1 MDWVAP
7 TDTGGSAVTNYTV
20 ELSRDGF
27 SWVSVR
33 SVDST
38 ATQFV
43 VSGLLPGTSYQV
55 RVAAVTAFGKSVYLT
70 GLVTTAIV
78 ASNAPSGFKS
88 SVITG
93 SGFTLD
99 WTAPTD
105 TGGSPILSYSI
116 EYSTDA
122 GVSWSNARE
131 VASLS
136 TQLKLSGL
144 LPVTNYLFRIATV
157 TAFGKSTYL
166 TGIITT
172 SVAAASTPTS
182 LVVAS
187 VTTNK
192 VSLAWSAPLSNG
204 GSAVTSY
211 LVEVS
216 SDSGSTWTVVP
227 RAANDVF
234 GITASA
240 LGAGK
245 TYLFRVSAVTGFGV
259 GQPTSPI
266 SVSTMQLSGPAAP
279 SAFKVTSIKSTG
291 VALSWKAPVV
301 VNGVKILDYFVDIS
315 LDGTTWL
322 PVTKKASATASISV
336 SNLQVAT
343 TYQIRISA
351 VATTGTGDYLV
362 GSFTTLPTVPGPPS
376 SLSSSELASSSFVL
390 SWLTEFS
397 GGSAITDYLV
407 EINGGGVSWAKVQR
421 ESSANPTA
429 LIQNLL
435 PGVKYSVRVK
445 ALNSVG
451 MSKVSAT
458 FSVTTL
464 PVTPSAPTTVELKS
478 ITSALAV
485 ITWKAPYNGGAK
497 VTDYQVKYSND
508 QGKTWVVASKGTSS
522 ATTLNIK
529 GLKAKTSYWFSVSAR
544 NSVGYSGASQ
554 VLTVTTP

>member
-1 MDWVAP
+1 
-7 TDTGGSAVTNYTV
+7 
-20 ELSRDGF
+20 
-27 SWVSVR
+27 
-33 SVDST
+33 
-38 ATQFV
+38 
-43 VSGLLPGTSYQV
+43 
-55 RVAAVTAFGKSVYLT
+55 
-70 GLVTTAIV
+70 
-78 ASNAPSGFKS
+78 
-88 SVITG
+88 
-93 SGFTLD
+93 
-99 WTAPTD
+99 
-105 TGGSPILSYSI
+105 
-116 EYSTDA
+116 
-122 GVSWSNARE
+122 
-131 VASLS
+131 
-136 TQLKLSGL
+136 
-144 LPVTNYLFRIATV
+144 
-157 TAFGKSTYL
+157 
-166 TGIITT
+166 
-172 SVAAASTPTS
+172 
-182 LVVAS
+182 
-187 VTTNK
+187 
-192 VSLAWSAPLSNG
+192 
-204 GSAVTSY
+204 
-211 LVEVS
+211 
-216 SDSGSTWTVVP
+216 
-227 RAANDVF
+227 
-234 GITASA
+234 
-240 LGAGK
+240 
-245 TYLFRVSAVTGFGV
+245 
-259 GQPTSPI
+259 
-266 SVSTMQLSGPAAP
+266 MQLSGPAAP

-301 VNGVKILDYFVDIS
+301 VSGVKILDYFVDIS
-315 LDGTTWL
+315 LDGATWL

-351 VATTGTGDYLV
+351 VATTGTGDYLI

-508 QGKTWVVASKGTSS
+508 QGKTWLVASKGTSS